1 MKEINFLIFIL
12 ATSYSTVKV
21 PMMSEQ
27 LRVRYQTTAF

>member
-1 MKEINFLIFIL
+1 MKVINFLIFIL
-12 ATSYSTVKV
+12 AASYSTVKV